1 MAGDPGAQGAGQA
14 MVEHRGARMPSDD
27 GQRLLEARRQDEGQQ
42 LGLVADFG
50 QCDDNRA
57 GSQRQMTTLLPGQTG
72 GYVVK
77 GLAKSETAC
86 TMIMMIK
93 YVDASTFD

>member
-1 MAGDPGAQGAGQA
+1 
-14 MVEHRGARMPSDD
+14 
-27 GQRLLEARRQDEGQQ
+27 
-42 LGLVADFG
+42 
-50 QCDDNRA
+50 
-57 GSQRQMTTLLPGQTG
+57 MTTLLPGQTG